1 MGQKLVEIWVHKI
14 FPSSEQKP
22 AIGTNHTEPL
32 GCPAGEE
39 CSVFKML

>member
-14 FPSSEQKP
+14 CLSSEQKP
-22 AIGTNHTEPL
+22 AIGINHTELL
-32 GCPAGEE
+32 GCPVGEQ